1 MPSLRGLGRSWGVT
15 AVDGLRT
22 GCGVSSDGGGRWA
35 RAAKRARND
44 CRSFLGSGC
53 GGVRTGI
60 GEGGAARAWGSSRT
74 GVRTAGDVY
83 FVGDDAKMPNDY
95 VETRFQSNR
104 YASSRHF
111 PSRATRRIAMKKT
124 DAFAFVPRART
135 DAPPTPTRNNKFTT
149 TKIAS

>member
-1 MPSLRGLGRSWGVT
+1 MPRRRGLGRSCGVT

-22 GCGVSSDGGGRWA
+22 CCGVSSDGGGRWA

-74 GVRTAGDVY
+74 GVRTAGVRGRSGVDGGGVA
-83 FVGDDAKMPNDY
+83 GATLHAGEK
-95 VETRFQSNR
+95 TRFWR
-104 YASSRHF
+104 RGSR
-111 PSRATRRIAMKKT
+111 
-124 DAFAFVPRART
+124 
-135 DAPPTPTRNNKFTT
+135 FT
-149 TKIAS
+149 